1 MSKKLLIAALAAAS
15 MMVSGCGELNVGYA
29 DYEKLMDT
37 PQIKA
42 VLDEGE
48 AKIQEI
54 QAAAEAEISG
64 REDLTD
70 EEIQKVQSDVQRKML
85 GIQQAYFT
93 QYTQKM
99 NAAAEAV
106 SKEKSLEIIIDSSD
120 NQKTIFMG
128 GIDVTDDLIQ
138 KLQ

>member
-1 MSKKLLIAALAAAS
+1 MNKKLLIAALAATT
-15 MMVSGCGELNVGYA
+15 MVISGCGELNVGYA
-29 DYEKLMDT
+29 DYEKLLDT

-48 AKIQEI
+48 AKAQEI
-54 QAAAEAEISG
+54 QTAAEAELSG
-64 REDLTD
+64 REDLTE
-70 EEIQKVQSDVQRKML
+70 EEIQKVQTDVQRKL
-85 GIQQAYFT
+85 AGIQQAYFT

-106 SKEKSLEIIIDSSD
+106 SKEKSLEIIIDSSE
-120 NQKTIFMG
+120 NQKMIFMG
-128 GIDVTDDLIQ
+128 GIDVTDDLVK

>member
-1 MSKKLLIAALAAAS
+1 MSVALLS
-15 MMVSGCGELNVGYA
+15 SGCGELNVGYA
-29 DYEKLMDT
+29 DYEKLMET

-48 AKIQEI
+48 SKMQQIQT
-54 QAAAEAEISG
+54 EAETQLSS

-70 EEIQKVQSDVQRKML
+70 EEVQKVQLDVQRKL
-85 GIQQAYFT
+85 AGLQQAYLT

-99 NAAAEAV
+99 NAAAAEVA
-106 SKEKSLEIIIDSSD
+106 KEKSLEIIVDSSE
-120 NQKTIFMG
+120 NQKMIFTG
-128 GIDVTDDLIQ
+128 GIDVTDDLVK

>member
-1 MSKKLLIAALAAAS
+1 MKKGIMAAALLASTLLI
-15 MMVSGCGELNVGYA
+15 SGCGELNVGYA
-29 DYEKLMDT
+29 DYSKLMET

-42 VLDEGE
+42 ILDEGD
-48 AKIQEI
+48 AKVQEI
-54 QAAAEAEISG
+54 QTEAEASLSG

-70 EEIQKVQSDVQRKML
+70 EEIQKVQADVQRKLMGL
-85 GIQQAYFT
+85 QQAYFT

-106 SKEKSLEIIIDSSD
+106 SKEKSLEIIIESSEE
-120 NQKTIFMG
+120 QKMIFTG
-128 GIDVTDDLIQ
+128 GIDVTEDLVK

>member
-1 MSKKLLIAALAAAS
+1 MNRKVLIAALAASS
-15 MMVSGCGELNVGYA
+15 MLMGGCGELHVGYA
-29 DYEKLMDT
+29 DYEKLLET

-42 VLDEGE
+42 VLEEGD
-48 AKIQEI
+48 AKMQEI
-54 QAAAEAEISG
+54 QTAAEAELSG

-70 EEIQKVQSDVQRKML
+70 EEIQKVQSDVQRKL
-85 GIQQAYFT
+85 AGLQQAYFT

-106 SKEKSLEIIIDSSD
+106 SKEKSLEIIIDSSE
-120 NQKTIFMG
+120 NQKMVFTG
-128 GIDVTDDLIQ
+128 GIDVTEDLVK

>member
-1 MSKKLLIAALAAAS
+1 MNKKLLIGALAVMS
-15 MMVSGCGELNVGYA
+15 MLVSGCGELNVGYA
-29 DYEKLMDT
+29 DYEKLMET

-48 AKIQEI
+48 AKMQEI
-54 QAAAEAEISG
+54 QTAAETELAG
-64 REDLTD
+64 REDLTE
-70 EEIQKVQSDVQRKML
+70 EEIQKVQTDVQRKL
-85 GIQQAYFT
+85 AGLQQAYFT

-106 SKEKSLEIIIDSSD
+106 SKEKSLEIIIDSSE
-120 NQKTIFMG
+120 NQKMIFMG
-128 GIDVTDDLIQ
+128 GIDVTDDLVK

>member
-1 MSKKLLIAALAAAS
+1 MNRKILCAALLATS
-15 MMVSGCGELNVGYA
+15 MLASGCGELNVGYA
-29 DYEKLMDT
+29 DYEKLLDT

-48 AKIQEI
+48 AKAREIQE
-54 QAAAEAEISG
+54 AAEVELAG

-70 EEIQKVQSDVQRKML
+70 EEIQKVQMDVQRKL
-85 GIQQAYFT
+85 AGIQQAYFT

-106 SKEKSLEIIIDSSD
+106 SKEKSLEIIVDSSED
-120 NQKTIFMG
+120 QKMIMMG
-128 GIDVTDDLIQ
+128 GVDVTADLVQ

>member
-1 MSKKLLIAALAAAS
+1 MKKGIMAAALLASTLLI
-15 MMVSGCGELNVGYA
+15 SGCGELNVGYA
-29 DYEKLMDT
+29 DYAKLMET

-42 VLDEGE
+42 ILDEGD
-48 AKIQEI
+48 AKVQEI
-54 QAAAEAEISG
+54 QTEAEASLSG

-70 EEIQKVQSDVQRKML
+70 EEIQKVQADVQRKLMGL
-85 GIQQAYFT
+85 QQAYFT

-106 SKEKSLEIIIDSSD
+106 SKEKSLEIIIDSSEE
-120 NQKTIFMG
+120 QKMIFTG
-128 GIDVTDDLIQ
+128 GIDVTEDLVK

>member
-1 MSKKLLIAALAAAS
+1 
-15 MMVSGCGELNVGYA
+15 MVISGCGELNVGYA
-29 DYEKLMDT
+29 DYEKLLDT

-48 AKIQEI
+48 AKAQEI
-54 QAAAEAEISG
+54 QTAAEAELSG
-64 REDLTD
+64 REDLTE
-70 EEIQKVQSDVQRKML
+70 EEIQKVQTDVQRKL
-85 GIQQAYFT
+85 AGIQQAYFT

-106 SKEKSLEIIIDSSD
+106 SKEKSLEIIIDSSE
-120 NQKTIFMG
+120 NQKMIFMG
-128 GIDVTDDLIQ
+128 GIDVTDDLVK

>member
-1 MSKKLLIAALAAAS
+1 MTATLT
-15 MMVSGCGELNVGYA
+15 MSGCGEVNVGYA
-29 DYEKLMDT
+29 DYEKLLEA

-48 AKIQEI
+48 TKAREIQE
-54 QAAAEAEISG
+54 AAEAELAS

-70 EEIQKVQSDVQRKML
+70 EEIQKVQMDVQRKLM
-85 GIQQAYFT
+85 GIQQAYIT
-93 QYTQKM
+93 QYMQKM

-106 SKEKSLEIIIDSSD
+106 SQEKSLEIIVDSSED
-120 NQKTIFMG
+120 QKMVFMG

>member
-1 MSKKLLIAALAAAS
+1 MNKKLLIGALAVTS
-15 MMVSGCGELNVGYA
+15 MLVSGCGELNVGYA
-29 DYEKLMDT
+29 DYEKLMET

-48 AKIQEI
+48 AKMQEI
-54 QAAAEAEISG
+54 QTAAETELAG
-64 REDLTD
+64 REDLTE
-70 EEIQKVQSDVQRKML
+70 EEIQKVQTDVQRKL
-85 GIQQAYFT
+85 AGLQQAYFT

-106 SKEKSLEIIIDSSD
+106 SKEKSLEIIIDSSE
-120 NQKTIFMG
+120 NQKMIFMG
-128 GIDVTDDLIQ
+128 GIDVTDDLVK

>member
-1 MSKKLLIAALAAAS
+1 ML
-15 MMVSGCGELNVGYA
+15 MGGCGELHVGYA
-29 DYEKLMDT
+29 DYEKLLET

-42 VLDEGE
+42 VLEEGD
-48 AKIQEI
+48 AKMQEI
-54 QAAAEAEISG
+54 QTAAEAELSG

-70 EEIQKVQSDVQRKML
+70 EEVQKVQADVQRKL
-85 GIQQAYFT
+85 AGLQQAYFT

-106 SKEKSLEIIIDSSD
+106 SKEKSLEIIIDSSE
-120 NQKTIFMG
+120 NQKMIFTG
-128 GIDVTDDLIQ
+128 GIDVTDDLIK

>member
-1 MSKKLLIAALAAAS
+1 MNRKILCAALLAATMA
-15 MMVSGCGELNVGYA
+15 VSGCGELNVGYA

-42 VLDEGE
+42 VLEEGE
-48 AKIQEI
+48 AKAREIQE
-54 QAAAEAEISG
+54 AAEAELAG

-70 EEIQKVQSDVQRKML
+70 EEIQKVQTDVQRKLM

-106 SKEKSLEIIIDSSD
+106 SKEKSLEIIVDSSED
-120 NQKTIFMG
+120 QKMIMMG
-128 GIDVTDDLIQ
+128 GVDVTNDLVQ

>member
-1 MSKKLLIAALAAAS
+1 MNKKLLIGALAVMS
-15 MMVSGCGELNVGYA
+15 MLVSGCGELNVGYA
-29 DYEKLMDT
+29 DYEKLMET

-48 AKIQEI
+48 AKMQEI
-54 QAAAEAEISG
+54 QTAAETELAG
-64 REDLTD
+64 REDLTE
-70 EEIQKVQSDVQRKML
+70 EEIQKVQTDVQRKL
-85 GIQQAYFT
+85 AGLQQAYFT

-106 SKEKSLEIIIDSSD
+106 SKEKSLEIIIDSSE
-120 NQKTIFMG
+120 NRKMIFMG
-128 GIDVTDDLIQ
+128 GIDVTDDLVK